1 MRIYLL
7 YIFLILIF
15 SNSLKSQNNINYEVI
30 NNDTIFFSDIK
41 EVKIIEF
48 KTINEK
54 RAYYNLKRKVLK
66 VYPYSQIAKD
76 KLNEISLALDSIP
89 KKRKKKKYTKS
100 ITKWIK
106 SEYAD
111 RLKKLTKSEGK
122 ILVKLIY
129 RETQISSYD
138 IIKSYRGR
146 FNAFFWQSMAKYW
159 DNNLKTEY
167 NPLINSED
175 MLIEHI
181 INDAILKEN
190 ISNN

>member
-7 YIFLILIF
+7 YIFLILIL

-48 KTINEK
+48 KTINDK
-54 RAYYNLKRKVLK
+54 RAYYNLRRKVLK
-66 VYPYSQIAKD
+66 VYPYSQIAKE
-76 KLNEISLALDSIP
+76 KLNEISVALDSIP

-106 SEYAD
+106 SEYED

-138 IIKSYRGR
+138 IIRSYRGR
-146 FNAFFWQSMAKYW
+146 FNAFFWQSMARFW
-159 DNNLKTEY
+159 DNDLKTEY
-167 NPLINSED
+167 DPLINSED

>member
-7 YIFLILIF
+7 YIFLILIL

-30 NNDTIFFSDIK
+30 NNDTIFFSDIN

-48 KTINEK
+48 KTINDK
-54 RAYYNLKRKVLK
+54 RAYYNLRRKVLK
-66 VYPYSQIAKD
+66 VYPYSQIAKE
-76 KLNEISLALDSIP
+76 KLNEISVALDSIP

-111 RLKKLTKSEGK
+111 RLKKFTKSEGK

-138 IIKSYRGR
+138 IIRSYRGR
-146 FNAFFWQSMAKYW
+146 FNAFFWQSMAKFW

-167 NPLINSED
+167 DPLINSED

>member
-7 YIFLILIF
+7 YIFLILIL

-30 NNDTIFFSDIK
+30 NNDTIFFSDIN

-48 KTINEK
+48 KTINDK
-54 RAYYNLKRKVLK
+54 RAYYNLRRKVLK
-66 VYPYSQIAKD
+66 VYPYSQIAKE
-76 KLNEISLALDSIP
+76 KLNEISVALDSIP

-129 RETQISSYD
+129 RETQVSSYD
-138 IIKSYRGR
+138 IIRSYRGR
-146 FNAFFWQSMAKYW
+146 FNAFFWQSMAKFW

-167 NPLINSED
+167 DPLINSED

-190 ISNN
+190 ISKN

>member
-7 YIFLILIF
+7 YIFLILIL

-48 KTINEK
+48 KTINDK
-54 RAYYNLKRKVLK
+54 RAYYNLRRKVLK
-66 VYPYSQIAKD
+66 VYPYSQIAKE
-76 KLNEISLALDSIP
+76 KLYDISVALDSIP
-89 KKRKKKKYTKS
+89 KKRKKQKYTKR

-138 IIKSYRGR
+138 IIRSYRGR
-146 FNAFFWQSMAKYW
+146 FNAFFWQSMAKFW

-167 NPLINSED
+167 DPLINSED

>member
-7 YIFLILIF
+7 YIFLILIL

-30 NNDTIFFSDIK
+30 NNDTIFFSDIN

-48 KTINEK
+48 KTINDK
-54 RAYYNLKRKVLK
+54 RAYYNLRRKVLK
-66 VYPYSQIAKD
+66 VYPYSQIAKE
-76 KLNEISLALDSIP
+76 KLNEISVALDSIP
-89 KKRKKKKYTKS
+89 KKRKKKKYTKR

-138 IIKSYRGR
+138 IIRSYRGR
-146 FNAFFWQSMAKYW
+146 FNAFFWQSMAKFW

-167 NPLINSED
+167 DPLINSED

-181 INDAILKEN
+181 INDVILKEN
-190 ISNN
+190 ISKN

>member
-1 MRIYLL
+1 MRIYLP
-7 YIFLILIF
+7 YIFLILIL

-48 KTINEK
+48 KTINDK
-54 RAYYNLKRKVLK
+54 RAYYNLRRKVLK
-66 VYPYSQIAKD
+66 VYPYSQIAKK
-76 KLNEISLALDSIP
+76 KLNEISVALDSIP

-106 SEYAD
+106 SEYED

-138 IIKSYRGR
+138 IIRSYRGR
-146 FNAFFWQSMAKYW
+146 FNAFFWQSMARFW
-159 DNNLKTEY
+159 DNDLKTEY
-167 NPLINSED
+167 DPLINSED